1 MKRIMILIIFFL
13 TVSYL
18 GAQRY
23 NGELYVFQSGGTA
36 RTWVVEDASTIYGL
50 YSSGYPIK
58 TSGYDYKTTPIPV
71 YAINCEFGE
80 GEDIYYALYKVS
92 VNGDYMYVDFRDC
105 HYANGDG
112 LYGTDYDDC
121 DVRIEYFPAT
131 HNFKSY
137 NSDLGTWRTIA
148 NHGTVRV
155 WEDSRKSPSYAI
167 SSGFGVPNTPTG
179 FDSSLESTGGGQYSP
194 KLDWN
199 ANTDYDIDAY
209 QLWRKL
215 NNDSWFLKAT
225 INHPTTTYTDYSIII
240 AGKNTNYVYYK
251 LRAKDWGSLY
261 SSYTGIQTLRY
272 NMSMSIVDNN
282 ESSIDVIIL
291 TPEEFTLYQNSP
303 NPFNPSTTISFAL
316 PEPCHVNLIIYD
328 IMGNKIDQVFLDD
341 LASGSHQLRW
351 NGEKP
356 NGESVAS
363 GIYIYKLEAIAL
375 NSGNIYVENKKMQYM
390 R

>member
-1 MKRIMILIIFFL
+1 
-13 TVSYL
+13 
-18 GAQRY
+18 
-23 NGELYVFQSGGTA
+23 
-36 RTWVVEDASTIYGL
+36 
-50 YSSGYPIK
+50 
-58 TSGYDYKTTPIPV
+58 
-71 YAINCEFGE
+71 
-80 GEDIYYALYKVS
+80 
-92 VNGDYMYVDFRDC
+92 MYVDFRDC

-137 NSDLGTWRTIA
+137 NSAEQSWRTIA

-155 WEDSRKSPSYAI
+155 WEDNRKSPSYAI

-199 ANTDYDIDAY
+199 ANTDYDIDGY
-209 QLWRKL
+209 QLWRRL
-215 NNDSWFLKAT
+215 DGGSWLVKA
-225 INHPTTTYTDYSIII
+225 NLDHPTTSYTDYSVVIT
-240 AGKNTNYVYYK
+240 GKNTKYANYKLKARDWGNLFSGFTHVEMVRYNYVLYK
-251 LRAKDWGSLY
+251 VDESDKSNK
-261 SSYTGIQTLRY
+261 TTLA
-272 NMSMSIVDNN
+272 N
-282 ESSIDVIIL
+282 VIEPMQFEL
-291 TPEEFTLYQNSP
+291 FQNSP

-316 PEPCHVNLIIYD
+316 PEPCNVKLTVYD
-328 IMGNKIDQVFLDD
+328 IMGNKIDQIFLDD
-341 LASGSHQLRW
+341 LASGRHQLRW

-375 NSGNIYVENKKMQYM
+375 KSGKVYSENKKMQYM

>member
-1 MKRIMILIIFFL
+1 MKKIVILFIGMILLIN
-13 TVSYL
+13 TAMS
-18 GAQRY
+18 QRY
-23 NGELYVFQSGGTA
+23 NGELYANQTGGDSEI
-36 RTWVVEDASTIYGL
+36 WVIEDWSTIYG
-50 YSSGYPIK
+50 YYDDGYPIE
-58 TSGYDYKTTPIPV
+58 TSGYHSVIDTGYSID
-71 YAINCEFGE
+71 AHFGE
-80 GEDIYYALYKVS
+80 DQDIYYGLYKLS
-92 VNGDYMYVDFRDC
+92 VNGDYMFIDFRDC

-112 LYGTDYDDC
+112 LYGTDYDHP

-131 HNFKSY
+131 HNFKSQ
-137 NSDLGTWRTIA
+137 DQDGGGWRVVA
-148 NHGTVRV
+148 NHGTVRA

-215 NNDSWFLKAT
+215 NSGSWTLRAT

-240 AGKNTNYVYYK
+240 ASKNTNYVYYK

-261 SSYTGIQTLRY
+261 SSYTGIETLRY
-272 NMSMSIVDNN
+272 NMSTSIVDNN

-291 TPEEFTLYQNSP
+291 TPEEFTLYPNSP

-316 PEPCHVNLIIYD
+316 PEPSHVTITIFDITGKTIDYLTLDNLAVGKQSIQWPAESKN
-328 IMGNKIDQVFLDD
+328 GTSLT
-341 LASGSHQLRW
+341 SGVYLLH
-351 NGEKP
+351 
-356 NGESVAS
+356 
-363 GIYIYKLEAIAL
+363 IEAIGI
-375 NSGNIYVENKKMQYM
+375 NTNQVYTSQNKMHLLK
-390 R
+390 